1 MRVMR
6 SLMSAFMGEYRLTH
20 NGVEPNKR
28 GHRLTIGISLMC
40 DMTPWRVRANGENAL
55 MHQTVSMNRRARAA
69 LLGAGVWFACVAAAQ
84 TDPADYALQVDVRQ
98 QGQTFV
104 TQASF
109 RLPLSM
115 CQAWRFITDY
125 DSATQ
130 IPGIVESRSQRL
142 SERTARVERV
152 MQDRILLFPIRM
164 RTVID
169 YTEQPGQG
177 TDFVQVEGETRSY
190 RGSWRLEPDGA
201 ATVFRYQAV
210 SEPDSALPMGVI
222 RYFINN
228 RLRSSFAAMA
238 QVGAARRQQPCS

>member
-1 MRVMR
+1 MHAIKGMVAG
-6 SLMSAFMGEYRLTH
+6 LGLVIGCAAWAQGKEPVADPVEAYR
-20 NGVEPNKR
+20 
-28 GHRLTIGISLMC
+28 
-40 DMTPWRVRANGENAL
+40 
-55 MHQTVSMNRRARAA
+55 
-69 LLGAGVWFACVAAAQ
+69 
-84 TDPADYALQVDVRQ
+84 LQVDVRQ
-98 QGQTFV
+98 QGSVFV

-125 DSATQ
+125 DSARL
-130 IPGIVESRSQRL
+130 IPGIVESRNQRL
-142 SERTARVERV
+142 SERTVRVERV
-152 MQDRILLFPIRM
+152 MQDRILFFPIRM
-164 RTVID
+164 RSVID

-177 TDFVQVEGETRSY
+177 TDFVQVEGDTRSY

-228 RLRSSFAAMA
+228 RLTSSFAAMA
-238 QVGAARRQQPCS
+238 QVGADRRQQACN